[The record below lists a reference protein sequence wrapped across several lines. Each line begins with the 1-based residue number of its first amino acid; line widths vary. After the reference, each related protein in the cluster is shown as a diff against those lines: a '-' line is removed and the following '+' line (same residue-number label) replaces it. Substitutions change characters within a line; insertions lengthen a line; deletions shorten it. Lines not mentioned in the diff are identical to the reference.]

1 MEQRAV
7 YYANGLVELQ
17 DAPAP
22 HHLRIGGY
30 PSLVAEVCELVD
42 RVAKLEARL
51 ARLEQAHETSIDA
64 PTWMFEPGTSV
75 TVMTGEIYEGQLP

>member
-22 HHLRIGGY
+22 HHLRVGGY
-30 PSLVAEVCELVD
+30 PELLAEHCELVD
-42 RVAKLEARL
+42 RVAQLEARL
-51 ARLEQAHETSIDA
+51 AQLEEAHAPGIIMDTSQGD
-64 PTWMFEPGTSV
+64 
-75 TVMTGEIYEGQLP
+75 MTAIAWKAYVGP

>member
-22 HHLRIGGY
+22 HHLRVGGY

-42 RVAKLEARL
+42 RVAQIEQRIAKLEERHDAAR
-51 ARLEQAHETSIDA
+51 TI
-64 PTWMFEPGTSV
+64 
-75 TVMTGEIYEGQLP
+75 